1 MTSQYRNN
9 KSVAKNPTVSIDVDD
24 PRVSWENI
32 KQTQSR
38 IGSEIEIIGG
48 EGRAILFG
56 GSFGAIKGDSNPVIP
71 KAITVPG
78 VPVPGTPP
86 LAVENLVGEWGALD
100 SIVLTF
106 DFDTDNDLNFYIHKF
121 LIKVYDGSKN
131 KWYELRS
138 GSGYLASLFL
148 DTTNVAQELTVTSNE
163 LLQALGTASII
174 SNITKVAVAT
184 ADILTVGEYVEA
196 NMLEYVSPLPQPV
209 FTLSKGVDYYVVT
222 LDPANIALALTKE
235 FFGVIVEE
243 KITPE
248 LVKANVS
255 LTSGWKQATGIT
267 SNSTIVIYAP
277 DGLHRWV
284 RLRYVNSNGSDS
296 VYSDILDITPDP
308 FQPTNTNP
316 PTQFTAASI
325 AWSGNDI
332 SVSFTQPATNAGTTV
347 KVKLVPYVNGVES
360 TSLYAHFYHVIVPPE
375 TSFKILSLDMYGQ
388 FGTYYSKF
396 KAYITSVSAQG
407 IETTGAVISAGPV
420 ERPNPLANIYPTLGT
435 PNVNTPTGLF
445 RVTPSAS
452 GYIVDFDMPVGAS
465 RLEVYEKSTA
475 WTVIPTNDDN
485 VVYSGVSPASIP
497 TPDNSTRYVIVRY
510 YDQYDNYSYYS
521 MQKSGQTSGV
531 EVTPIDIGLESL
543 IEFPIKIAT
552 DGSIFSGAGD
562 HTVYPQVFFNRDGLF
577 AYDADGDW
585 TTQIINSAESEEPTF
600 FTKRAV
606 IGNWTI
612 SPDGLQ
618 NTLFA
623 SGLNNDYTGMSA
635 NQTYAF
641 WAGAESSLNSDGLA
655 KFSVKPTGEVV
666 ASKITIN
673 GDGTGEDLIRAGGSN
688 FIVTQAG
695 ALTASSAV
703 IKGRFEV
710 DGQSYF
716 DANVNVRNGFIIAG
730 SGGPNVGPNVQI
742 DSTGLSARGSGSN
755 GVTTKIYGSATD
767 PINVKNALTGG
778 SDTVSGI
785 TFWTK
790 KALFGSTEG
799 TGFIISD
806 GKIQSNQIIID
817 SAQEKIAIRSTN
829 TNSSA
834 GILLQASSDD
844 GIAIAVG
851 NINTPGSA
859 SFRVNSIGQ
868 VFANDVEVS
877 GSFTVAGGEIQA
889 GVGNPMKLN
898 DEGLVFNNGTI
909 DTFKLDAS
917 DGSATFSG
925 NIEASTI
932 TGGII
937 QTSADNSVRRIVI
950 SDTQPDIIN
959 FYSKA
964 TDPTNLPGYLLI
976 SDDAAFLTIPGL
988 ILRPPTN
995 SGWATPPSLKM
1006 WQTEFGGSIELN
1018 AVSVK
1023 ANGYIYH
1030 TGNAA
1035 IGTKLHRNISAGSDA
1050 PTDGNTGDVYI
1061 QF

>member
-1 MTSQYRNN
+1 LKSEYRNN
-9 KSVAKNPTVSIDVDD
+9 KSVAKNPTISIDVDD
-24 PRVSWENI
+24 PRLSWDKI
-32 KQTQSR
+32 KQTLSR
-38 IGSEIEIIGG
+38 QGSEIDIVGLDGKSLAVGG
-48 EGRAILFG
+48 LNINSRPVASDG
-56 GSFGAIKGDSNPVIP
+56 NPKTP
-71 KAITVPG
+71 KPTKDPDVPG
-78 VPVPGTPP
+78 KGIPP
-86 LAVENLVGEWGALD
+86 LGVTNLVGAWGPNGG
-100 SIVLTF
+100 ITLTF
-106 DFDTDNDLNFYIHKF
+106 NFDTSNLANIFIDRF
-121 LIKVYDGSKN
+121 LVRVYDSETEEWTDLKAGFGYAGSTFLN
-131 KWYELRS
+131 YIS
-138 GSGYLASLFL
+138 QSQTLFL
-148 DTTNVAQELTVTSNE
+148 SAKDIAQSLDIST
-163 LLQALGTASII
+163 II
-174 SNITKVAVAT
+174 SNITKVSVAT
-184 ADILTVGEYVEA
+184 ADILNVGEYVEA
-196 NMLEYVSPLPQPV
+196 NMPAFVSDLPQPE
-209 FTLSKGVDYYVVT
+209 FTLSAGIDYYLVT
-222 LDPANIALALTKE
+222 FVPENIALAVSKGNYL
-235 FFGVIVEE
+235 GAIIEE
-243 KITPE
+243 KITTE

-255 LTSGWKQATGIT
+255 LTAGWQQAAPISSGT
-267 SNSTIVIYAP
+267 SVVVYTP

-284 RLRYVNSNGSDS
+284 RVRYIKEYGEPSI
-296 VYSDILDITPDP
+296 YSDIKDITPLP
-308 FQPTNTNP
+308 FMPTNTDP

-396 KAYITSVSAQG
+396 KAYVTSVSAQG

-673 GDGTGEDLIRAGGSN
+673 GDGTGGDLIRAGGSN

-695 ALTASSAV
+695 ALTAASAI
-703 IKGRFEV
+703 IKGTIEV

-716 DANVNVRNGFIIAG
+716 DANVNVRNGYLIAG
-730 SGGPNVGPNVQI
+730 SGGVNVGPNVQI
-742 DSTGLSARGSGSN
+742 GSMGLQALNASN
-755 GVTTKIYGSATD
+755 AATTKIYSSPQSVNIID
-767 PINVKNALTGG
+767 ALDLTK
-778 SDTVSGI
+778 TAAAVTGI
-785 TFWTK
+785 TMWSS
-790 KALFGSTEG
+790 KALFGADQESG
-799 TGFIISD
+799 WVISD
-806 GKIQSNQIIID
+806 GVIKANYIRISSSDQSIIIA
-817 SAQEKIAIRSTN
+817 SKTSLSTN
-829 TNSSA
+829 GIVLRATGDTGYAISA
-834 GILLQASSDD
+834 GNISDPS
-844 GIAIAVG
+844 IAPFSVTTKGDLFAQNATIIGTIKAKLGGFGYYNPTTAALVNG
-851 NINTPGSA
+851 WDVTGDTTSA
-859 SFRVNSIGQ
+859 SIT
-868 VFANDVEVS
+868 A
-877 GSFTVAGGEIQA
+877 T
-889 GVGNPMKLN
+889 
-898 DEGLVFNNGTI
+898 GTA
-909 DTFKLDAS
+909 L
-917 DGSATFSG
+917 
-925 NIEASTI
+925 
-932 TGGII
+932 
-937 QTSADNSVRRIVI
+937 
-950 SDTQPDIIN
+950 IN
-959 FYSKA
+959 LS
-964 TDPTNLPGYLLI
+964 
-976 SDDAAFLTIPGL
+976 S
-988 ILRPPTN
+988 
-995 SGWATPPSLKM
+995 
-1006 WQTEFGGSIELN
+1006 GGSIKVGNFEISSDSNSSFRIMDITNPLSPISLFKTELVAGTTIKRIFLGQEGRQVEVAKN
-1018 AVSVK
+1018 AEISGGYTDSEQDRRSGGLRNMFTITEGQYNSSVFP
-1023 ANGYIYH
+1023 
-1030 TGNAA
+1030 
-1035 IGTKLHRNISAGSDA
+1035 SASSGSVLL
-1050 PTDGNTGDVYI
+1050 VYDPDS
-1061 QF
+1061 